1 MNQTE
6 ETVDYLQLI
15 RCVQE
20 DDKTGDEKE
29 KDDIFWKNCGE
40 NCDYTAVSA
49 QWDRMVN
56 KHGQE
61 R

>member
-20 DDKTGDEKE
+20 EDKTSDERE
-29 KDDIFWKNCGE
+29 KDDIILWKNFGE
-40 NCDYTAVSA
+40 NCDYMAVSA
-49 QWDRMVN
+49 WWDRVVN
-56 KHGQE
+56 KHG
-61 R
+61 